1 MAPVLRWSY
10 GAAWVGLLTLFVA
23 VAVQRLWSA
32 DTWTL
37 LSIGRWV
44 VEHRGWPRVEE
55 WTWTGAGH
63 QWIELRW
70 LFCVPMEL
78 AFTRVGE
85 WAPSVIAG
93 GLVGLAVVVL
103 GGRACRGRGLAIGV
117 LVWRSRRVMGE
128 PLAVLVVALGLVE
141 GMTRWVMRPEL
152 VTYAMV

>member
-55 WTWTGAGH
+55 WTGTGAGH

-85 WAPSVIAG
+85 RAPSVMAV
-93 GLVGLAVVVL
+93 GLVGLAI
-103 GGRACRGRGLAIGV
+103 GG

-128 PLAVLVVALGLVE
+128 PLAVLVVALGLVA

-152 VTYAMV
+152 VTYAMVAGFLVGLEESSRAA